1 MMINA
6 IKKLFQKPQK
16 QETMAQPRP
25 NIYGF
30 PHKGLRN
37 GLGKLA
43 FKLGATNVNNE
54 QEVNE
59 VVELAEELSVLL
71 QLHLNAE
78 EDYVLPP
85 LEAKIPGST
94 THNHEDHEEME
105 RLEHEMMDAIRAMK
119 SDPSIPALNIAYDKV
134 NLFIREYYRHMSEE
148 EGEMNKIIWENFTD
162 EEILGWQGQILSKL
176 TPEQF
181 FSWFKYIIPS
191 LQPHE
196 QGIMLGGFKMNAPEE
211 AYKGTIEG
219 LKPFVTE
226 AQFAH
231 ISSL

>member
-1 MMINA
+1 
-6 IKKLFQKPQK
+6 
-16 QETMAQPRP
+16 MAQPRV

-43 FKLGATNVNNE
+43 FKLGATDVNNPA
-54 QEVNE
+54 QVKE

-85 LEAKIPGST
+85 LEAKVPGST
-94 THNHEDHEEME
+94 QHNHEDHEEMK
-105 RLEHEMMDAIRAMK
+105 RLEHEMIDAIK
-119 SDPSIPALNIAYDKV
+119 VLETSPSIPALNEAYDKV
-134 NLFIREYYRHMSEE
+134 NLFIREYLRHMAEE
-148 EGEMNKIIWENFTD
+148 EGEMNEIIWNNFED
-162 EEILGWQGQILSKL
+162 EQILQWQGQILSKL

-181 FSWFKYIIPS
+181 FSWFKYIIPA

-211 AYKGTIEG
+211 AYNGTIQG

-226 AQFAH
+226 SQFAH
-231 ISSL
+231 ISAL